1 MTLHPRF
8 FAKSRPSRTR
18 GFALLELIIAISLA
32 SIITMFA
39 NARMAR
45 EMDETLASGSAT
57 YLSTIANAAQ
67 QHVLLN
73 FFEYANSLPVA
84 GVVQPLLPTLPELAA
99 LGRLNGGFP
108 TGASSMPTRQ
118 TAAVTINR
126 VNCPGPTCQLQI
138 LACTTTPVTLGG
150 ADVRFDLASSMVMEM
165 GGTGGQSLMG
175 NGTIIRGPV
184 INAANPYGNTEGIV
198 CGTGAVD
205 TALFQMFVRMSDTRD
220 PNFQGPVTV
229 AGTTTLNG
237 PAVINNTLGVGGPTT
252 LNGATTINNNLT
264 VTGTTA
270 LVGNTSIAG
279 CAAIRAATGR
289 AGFGCVNPDAVP
301 AGYAGG
307 VSAPDLVANANILAS
322 DNPMGF
328 TGNNTNYVLATAN
341 NGTGQAEVRTS
352 GRIAANRLVATG
364 AFAPGSACNAA
375 DVGAIGLR
383 PGGSGLVTCSGGTWR
398 DMNVS
403 AATGDACAT
412 EGSSANGAT
421 GVLLVCM
428 NGSYQAMNSFMS
440 GGEAG
445 TACTT
450 EGRLGI
456 DTTANNQTLICRA
469 NPATGGG
476 VARWLRVQ
484 DLTSNLS
491 FVQSIEVTHD
501 SVVTKPACT
510 AGAGMTSTPL
520 IQMVPK
526 SFSSVDGGFSLYA
539 TEEVVAGAPSWRTHM
554 RIGSGAAM
562 PATARAVAQVFCYF
576 P

>member
-1 MTLHPRF
+1 MTHFNRP
-8 FAKSRPSRTR
+8 FAKAHSVHSR

-32 SIITMFA
+32 SIITIFA

-45 EMDETLASGSAT
+45 EMDETLAKGSAT

-73 FFEYANSLPVA
+73 FFEYANSLPVT

-138 LACTTTPVTLGG
+138 LACTTTPVTLG
-150 ADVRFDLASSMVMEM
+150 APDVRFDLASSMVMEM

-175 NGTIIRGPV
+175 QGAVIRGPV
-184 INAANPYGNTEGIV
+184 INAVNPYGNTEGIV
-198 CGTGAVD
+198 CSTGAVD

-220 PNFQGPVTV
+220 PNFQGPLTV
-229 AGTTTLNG
+229 AGATTLNG
-237 PAVINNTLGVGGPTT
+237 ATVINNTLGVGGPAT
-252 LNGATTINNNLT
+252 LNGVTTINNNLT
-264 VTGTTA
+264 VTGTAA
-270 LVGNTSIAG
+270 LGGDVSVAG

-289 AGFGCVNPDAVP
+289 AGFGCVNPDSVP
-301 AGYAGG
+301 VGFTGG
-307 VSAPDLVANANILAS
+307 VAAPDVVATANMLTS
-322 DNPMGF
+322 DNPVGF

-352 GRIAANRLVATG
+352 GRVAANRLVATG
-364 AFAPGSACNAA
+364 AFVPGSACNAA

-383 PGGSGLVTCSGGTWR
+383 PGGTGLVTCSAGTWR
-398 DMNVS
+398 DMNV
-403 AATGDACAT
+403 AAAAGDACAT
-412 EGSSANGAT
+412 EGASANGAT

-428 NGSYQAMNSFMS
+428 NGSYQAMNNFMA
-440 GGEAG
+440 GGEVG

-450 EGRLGI
+450 EGRLGF
-456 DTTANNQTLICRA
+456 DTTAVNQTLICRA

-476 VARWLRVQ
+476 AARWLRVQ

-491 FVQSIEVTHD
+491 FVQSVEVAHD
-501 SVVTKPACT
+501 SVVAKPACT
-510 AGAGMTSTPL
+510 AGAGMASTPL

-539 TEEVVAGAPSWRTHM
+539 TEEVVAAIPSWRTHM
-554 RIGSGAAM
+554 RIGSGVAM